1 MARLKWIHVPTTANN
16 WALPDKD
23 GMALRHIGDRGP
35 GFGDERFIASGNGH
49 GDGQKEAYHASL
61 DEAKA
66 AAVASLTES
75 QLASAAS
82 FPNR

>member
-1 MARLKWIHVPTTANN
+1 MT
-16 WALPDKD
+16 
-23 GMALRHIGDRGP
+23 LRHIGDRGP
-35 GFGDERFIASGNGH
+35 YGDERFIVSRKGH

-66 AAVASLTES
+66 AAVASPTES

-82 FPNR
+82 FPDR

>member
-1 MARLKWIHVPTTANN
+1 MVRLKWIHVPATANN

-23 GMALRHIGDRGP
+23 GMTLRHIGDRGP
-35 GFGDERFIASGNGH
+35 YGHERFVVSGQGH
-49 GDGQKEAYHASL
+49 GDGQSETYHASL